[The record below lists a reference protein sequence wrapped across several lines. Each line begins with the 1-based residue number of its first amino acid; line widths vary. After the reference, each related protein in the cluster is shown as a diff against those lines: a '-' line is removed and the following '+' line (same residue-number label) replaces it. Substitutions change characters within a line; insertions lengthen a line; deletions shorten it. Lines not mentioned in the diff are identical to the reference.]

1 LHGGLDVPGYTLVRR
16 LDDSGGQASVH
27 LGRSDNPPHHEAAIK
42 IYHAALRSTRDRHRF
57 QREVEAMER
66 LAGDPHI
73 IEVYATGVL
82 ANGQAY
88 LVMRLCSGGSLATLL
103 AERGPLS
110 PAAVSSIGETMA
122 ETLDRAHRMGVL
134 HRDIKPHNI
143 LLADDGSPVL
153 ADFGIVA
160 LQQADFAMTATG
172 RWTAAYA
179 APELFRD
186 RPASVRTDVYGL
198 AATLYTLLAGRPP
211 HHDRWKNPSPAE
223 LLSRRSEPPD
233 TVDGVPPAL
242 MSVIKRGLSPRP
254 EERYAT
260 AGAFAAALRESTPSA
275 ETFAAALDEPLLGEE
290 AVAQP
295 EVPRARVG
303 RHAAPDDDVRPVV
316 APAAHAEFVTRKH
329 PTPLRI
335 SGLEPAHPVGMRP
348 TVQPGLL
355 ATVLGGILLLA
366 LLGAQ
371 MVGPAWMVWWAALT
385 LLIGLT
391 SAAGIRGFG
400 IASLV
405 ASITVCLVVAVM
417 SYDDSPF
424 GSLGWALAATLIA
437 IAAGAWGHTSAAV
450 RLRWFAWRQGVSR
463 RRWWGQPS
471 VRPELTSVDVV
482 PAARF
487 VRLGGGTCHYAVA
500 SGSGVALVRW
510 ASWPHGRYIVT
521 DVEVRK
527 DGETWAQGGGEMERA
542 RRGLSIVDEST
553 VDIRS
558 RVFLA
563 VDTPGELRKRELKGD
578 LTVCHTRDLAEAL
591 AAWLAEDPYELDLEL
606 LTTLL
611 PLAEKG

>member
-1 LHGGLDVPGYTLVRR
+1 LHGILSVPGYTLVRR
-16 LDDSGGQASVH
+16 LDDSGGQAAVH
-27 LGRSDNPPHHEAAIK
+27 LGRSEAPPHHEAAIK

-57 QREVEAMER
+57 QREVDAMER
-66 LAGDPHI
+66 LAGDPHV
-73 IEVYATGVL
+73 IEVYTTGVL
-82 ANGQAY
+82 PNGQAY

-103 AERGPLS
+103 AERGPMS
-110 PAAVSSIGETMA
+110 PAAVASIGETLA
-122 ETLDRAHRMGVL
+122 EALDRAHRMGVL

-143 LLADDGSPVL
+143 LLGDDGSPVL

-160 LQQADFAMTATG
+160 LQQADLAMTATG

-223 LLSRRSEPPD
+223 LLSRRSQPPD
-233 TVDGVPPAL
+233 TVEGVPAAL

-260 AGAFAAALRESTPSA
+260 AGAFAAALRESTPVPEPVAIPFA
-275 ETFAAALDEPLLGEE
+275 EP
-290 AVAQP
+290 VPQP
-295 EVPRARVG
+295 EAGPQEQAAPTRVG
-303 RHAAPDDDVRPVV
+303 RHAAPDDEEPLTAR
-316 APAAHAEFVTRKH
+316 AAHAEFVTRKH

-335 SGLEPAHPVGMRP
+335 TGVDPSHRVGMRP
-348 TVQPGLL
+348 GIQPGLL
-355 ATVLGGILLLA
+355 ATAAAGIFLLA
-366 LLGAQ
+366 LLGTQ
-371 MVGPAWMVWWAALT
+371 LVRPGWMLWWAGLT
-385 LLIGLT
+385 VLAGLT
-391 SAAGIRGFG
+391 SAAGGRGLG
-400 IASLV
+400 IVSFAG
-405 ASITVCLVVAVM
+405 SITVCLIVAVK

-437 IAAGAWGHTSAAV
+437 IAAGAWGYSSAAV
-450 RLRWFAWRQGVSR
+450 RLRWFAWRQGISR
-463 RRWWGQPS
+463 RRWWGQAS
-471 VRPELTSVDVV
+471 VRPELTSVEVV

-487 VRLGGGTCHYAVA
+487 MRLAEGTCHYAVA
-500 SGSGVALVRW
+500 SGGGVALVRW

-527 DGETWAQGGGEMERA
+527 DGQTWAQGSGELERA

-553 VDIRS
+553 VDTRC

-591 AAWLAEDPYELDLEL
+591 GGWLAEDPYEIDLEL
-606 LTTLL
+606 MTRLL
-611 PLAEKG
+611 PLAETG